1 MYKIFLILRYLTK
14 KTLILLSMGGVAVAV
29 MVFIV
34 VFSVLEGFG
43 QNIRQRLRGTISDIV
58 VEDISGNGLE
68 NYEEIIRE
76 AEADNPHI
84 EACSPFIER
93 IAMFQEF
100 WERRE
105 PVREGEEGDI
115 VYGRGRRLS
124 QAHYGLV
131 RGIDPEREGR
141 TGRLERFLRDGNYY
155 RIHGNEP
162 LSKVLRP
169 GSNAVLVGDHEH
181 APGRMYAE
189 NPGRYLFAA
198 FRHGDVAFV
207 KPEGSTLEEK
217 EACMQSR
224 YGDDYR
230 IVERAL
236 VITSAVT
243 RDVERASYGK
253 YEVAGTFK
261 TGGYEYD
268 SALVYM
274 NIEDAQVLLNMAGSS
289 AGEFAPARKPVVT
302 GINVKLDSYEN
313 MESARATMERILERH
328 GANCRVRGWT
338 EVRKNML
345 SAIAIEK
352 AVAVVILTCIVM
364 VMGFGI
370 FAILSL
376 SSAQKAPDIGILKS
390 LGATN
395 GGVLAIFL
403 AMGLTVGVVGSLAG
417 TALGIFAASKV
428 NKILGLLKYLGWEVF
443 PGDVFY
449 FDKIPSII
457 RPEVY
462 GSISVITVLISLIA
476 SIAPAVSAARRDP
489 TKTLIVQ

>member
-68 NYEEIIRE
+68 DYEEIMRE

-105 PVREGEEGDI
+105 PVYEKR
-115 VYGRGRRLS
+115 RRLS

-141 TGRLERFLRDGNYY
+141 TGRLERFLRDGNYC

-181 APGRMYAE
+181 APGRSYAE
-189 NPGRYLFAA
+189 KPGRYLFVA
-198 FRHGDVAFV
+198 FLFSGDVAFV

-224 YGDDYR
+224 YGDNYR

-274 NIEDAQVLLNMAGSS
+274 NIEDAQALLNMAGSS

-313 MESARATMERILERH
+313 MESARATIERVLERR

-395 GGVLAIFL
+395 GGILAIFL
-403 AMGLTVGVVGSLAG
+403 AIGLAVGVVGSLAG

-428 NKILGLLKYLGWEVF
+428 NEILGLLKYLGWEVF

-462 GSISVITVLISLIA
+462 GAISVVTVLISLIA

>member
-1 MYKIFLILRYLTK
+1 MYKIFLIMRYLTK

-68 NYEEIIRE
+68 DYEEIMRE

-105 PVREGEEGDI
+105 PV
-115 VYGRGRRLS
+115 YGRRRRLS

-181 APGRMYAE
+181 APGRSYAE
-189 NPGRYLFAA
+189 KPGRYLFVA

-217 EACMQSR
+217 EAFMQSR
-224 YGDDYR
+224 YGDNHR

-289 AGEFAPARKPVVT
+289 AGEFAPARKPAVT

-313 MESARATMERILERH
+313 MESARATIERILERH
-328 GANCRVRGWT
+328 GAKCRVRGWT

-376 SSAQKAPDIGILKS
+376 SSAQKGSDIGILKS

-395 GGVLAIFL
+395 GGVLTIFL
-403 AMGLTVGVVGSLAG
+403 AMGLAVGVVGSLAG

-428 NKILGLLKYLGWEVF
+428 NEILGLLKYLGWEVF

-449 FDKIPSII
+449 FNKIPSII

-462 GSISVITVLISLIA
+462 GTISAITVLISLIA

>member
-68 NYEEIIRE
+68 DYEEIMRE

-105 PVREGEEGDI
+105 PVYEKR
-115 VYGRGRRLS
+115 RRLS

-155 RIHGNEP
+155 RIHGNKP

-181 APGRMYAE
+181 APGRSYAE
-189 NPGRYLFAA
+189 KPGRYLFLA
-198 FRHGDVAFV
+198 FRYGDVAFV

-224 YGDDYR
+224 YGDNYR

-274 NIEDAQVLLNMAGSS
+274 NIEDAQALLNMAGSS

-313 MESARATMERILERH
+313 MESARATIERVLERR

-376 SSAQKAPDIGILKS
+376 SSAQKGPDIGILKS

-395 GGVLAIFL
+395 GGILAIFL
-403 AMGLTVGVVGSLAG
+403 AVGLAVGVVGSLAG

-428 NKILGLLKYLGWEVF
+428 NEILGLLKCLGWEVF

-462 GSISVITVLISLIA
+462 GAISVVTVLISLIA